1 MRKIYVPSW
10 RCESWVQCH
19 ANNVGSLMKNS
30 CGGDKDTNDMV
41 GVRACDVANAVWR
54 AQALHCCVALH
65 SAAASATCLQHVQS
79 ICNFTQS
86 SSVIRVLENHTRG
99 RHRQVASPCRTV
111 KGNLYQNRASKSAIM
126 LLSLSENVLP
136 KTFRVRSF

>member
-41 GVRACDVANAVWR
+41 GVRACDVAYAVWR
-54 AQALHCCVALH
+54 AQALHCRRPRRSCV
-65 SAAASATCLQHVQS
+65 CDM
-79 ICNFTQS
+79 S
-86 SSVIRVLENHTRG
+86 STRSEYM
-99 RHRQVASPCRTV
+99 QFYTV
-111 KGNLYQNRASKSAIM
+111 
-126 LLSLSENVLP
+126 
-136 KTFRVRSF
+136 